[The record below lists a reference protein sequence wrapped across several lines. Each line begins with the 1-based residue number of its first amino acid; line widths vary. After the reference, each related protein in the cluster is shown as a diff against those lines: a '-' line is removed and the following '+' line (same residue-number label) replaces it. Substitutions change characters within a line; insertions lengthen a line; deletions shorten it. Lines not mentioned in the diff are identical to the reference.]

1 MGVQII
7 FGLFYNQIEKEQ
19 PSSRVE
25 KIYVKTSFNIPL
37 SVNQLEN
44 KVVVTTVI
52 TMLKFTDNSV
62 RGR

>member
-1 MGVQII
+1 
-7 FGLFYNQIEKEQ
+7 LFYNQIEKKQ